1 MYNVI
6 RTRKNKLFIHL
17 KFLTNYI
24 CKYINIFTYI
34 YIYIIKI

>member
-1 MYNVI
+1 MCLYVIKSVYIYIYMYNVI

-24 CKYINIFTYI
+24 
-34 YIYIIKI
+34 